1 MRTLAIDIG
10 GTKIALGLVEQG
22 TLVDRRQ
29 IATPT
34 VNDVNLFADTLLECA
49 GEWLSRCDNI
59 GVSTTGLVT
68 EQGISAINPDTL
80 AFPAPFPLAQALEK
94 KSLLPVSMLNDAQA
108 AAWFE
113 YTQLDSQVENM
124 AFITVSTG
132 VGGGIIINGR
142 LHQGQSGLAGHIG
155 HMSVSLSEPKCGC
168 GQIGCVEAIASGTAI
183 QKASNQCFSPPI
195 SNIELFEK
203 ADSDTDAEAI
213 ICQSAQAI
221 AILCCNL
228 KACLDLDV
236 IVLGGGIGLATGYLT
251 RVNQAIKTR
260 PAAFQVP
267 VVAAK
272 GDYDACLLGAAFQFR
287 E

>member
-22 TLVDRRQ
+22 TLVERRQ

-183 QKASNQCFSPPI
+183 QKASNQRFSPPI

-203 ADSDTDAEAI
+203 ADSNTDAEAI